1 MLYDSLQVL
10 AMVLFPKANDDE
22 SQQPFVTKKGK
33 FIILTKKI
41 LVTDE

>member
-1 MLYDSLQVL
+1 MLCDSLQVL
-10 AMVLFPKANDDE
+10 ALILLPKANDDE
-22 SQQPFVTKKGK
+22 SQQPFVIKKGK